1 MQTTLDES
9 LLFRRAWSGD
19 VGAHENIYRREPG
32 RVFAVC
38 LRLVKDR
45 VLTDDIADKHI
56 SVEAGSVSIRNDLDG
71 PLSHVIVMDV
81 VET

>member
-19 VGAHENIYRREPG
+19 VGSHENIYRRESG

-56 SVEAGSVSIRNDLDG
+56 SVEAGSVHQNRR
-71 PLSHVIVMDV
+71 
-81 VET
+81 